1 MLLRERNGR
10 FLTLER
16 GWVEGSR
23 NNREIVF
30 FSSLAQDLASTLPA
44 PLDKLLHSSEAEGHR
59 VSSNCLKSKSP
70 IDANV
75 AANVTDRSKERK
87 GRIWSYNRK
96 KGSDR

>member
-1 MLLRERNGR
+1 MGGFSLLRGGGGG
-10 FLTLER
+10 L
-16 GWVEGSR
+16 R

-75 AANVTDRSKERK
+75 AANVTDRNKERK
-87 GRIWSYNRK
+87 GRIWPIME
-96 KGSDR
+96 KGSK